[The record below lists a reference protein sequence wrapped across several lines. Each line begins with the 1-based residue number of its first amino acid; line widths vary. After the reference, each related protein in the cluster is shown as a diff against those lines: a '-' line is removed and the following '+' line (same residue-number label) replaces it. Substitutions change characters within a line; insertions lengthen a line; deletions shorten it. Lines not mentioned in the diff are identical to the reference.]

1 MKIADIR
8 VGDRARHEPGEIA
21 SLVRSIE
28 QVGLL
33 HPVVVT
39 RNNELVSGFRRIE
52 AYKQLGRDEIPHTV
66 AENLD
71 DALKLLKAERDE
83 NTERKQLTRS
93 EAVALA
99 KKLRPLERTEAEE
112 RQRASL
118 MASRGGTSREAGLN
132 PIESGGG
139 KLPPRE
145 KGKSRDKVAAA
156 VGMSERS
163 LKKADEV
170 VEAALADPEKFGPLV
185 KEMDA
190 TRKVDPAFK
199 KLKQIRAN
207 ETGDAAPTDGR
218 IRSFY
223 TELMSTQSVIRRIR
237 DEGGPDRILITAS
250 PEERHHLVKELRE
263 IIEVLEGWA
272 QILEMQGSETA
283 SLTGDSEAST
293 EPDRT
298 PQGTQKVPPESLQD
312 SAPPNEVP
320 ADVDRTDAPP
330 AKRKQSASRA
340 SMKSGAKKATK
351 KASRR

>member
-112 RQRASL
+112 RQRDDSDKEHL
-118 MASRGGTSREAGLN
+118 RGG
-132 PIESGGG
+132 PIRQEQEPEGERGGRNLRDRRGEVHRAGGG
-139 KLPPRE
+139 SGLALRDPSALGAGGGEAKGAAEQLPFSAD
-145 KGKSRDKVAAA
+145 GAAA
-156 VGMSERS
+156 GH
-163 LKKADEV
+163 
-170 VEAALADPEKFGPLV
+170 GPA
-185 KEMDA
+185 EH
-190 TRKVDPAFK
+190 
-199 KLKQIRAN
+199 
-207 ETGDAAPTDGR
+207 EG
-218 IRSFY
+218 
-223 TELMSTQSVIRRIR
+223 
-237 DEGGPDRILITAS
+237 EGGARGGRGHA
-250 PEERHHLVKELRE
+250 
-263 IIEVLEGWA
+263 
-272 QILEMQGSETA
+272 GSGIA
-283 SLTGDSEAST
+283 
-293 EPDRT
+293 
-298 PQGTQKVPPESLQD
+298 GTS
-312 SAPPNEVP
+312 
-320 ADVDRTDAPP
+320 
-330 AKRKQSASRA
+330 
-340 SMKSGAKKATK
+340 
-351 KASRR
+351 